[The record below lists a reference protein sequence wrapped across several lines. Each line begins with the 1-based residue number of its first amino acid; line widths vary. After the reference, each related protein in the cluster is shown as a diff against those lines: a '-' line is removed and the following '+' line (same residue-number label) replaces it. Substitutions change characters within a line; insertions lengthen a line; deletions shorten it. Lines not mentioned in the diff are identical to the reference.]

1 MGLLK
6 GLWNGLGDLYDS
18 VDNTSND
25 DYNNNNRRQGNTSND
40 DYNNNNRRQGSRK
53 VRVTWRGYYKST
65 AGYWCSADVDEVIP
79 EDMYRRVSADC
90 RATSLFLKRVIY
102 DCEELES
109 DVTILNFEG
118 YVY

>member
-18 VDNTSND
+18 VDNTSEDNF
-25 DYNNNNRRQGNTSND
+25 NN
-40 DYNNNNRRQGSRK
+40 YNRRQGSPK
-53 VRVTWRGYYKST
+53 VRVSWRGNYKST

-79 EDMYRRVSADC
+79 LDMYKRLSADC
-90 RATSLFLKRVIY
+90 RATSMFLKRVIY

-109 DVTILNFEG
+109 EVTTLNFEG
-118 YVY
+118 YV